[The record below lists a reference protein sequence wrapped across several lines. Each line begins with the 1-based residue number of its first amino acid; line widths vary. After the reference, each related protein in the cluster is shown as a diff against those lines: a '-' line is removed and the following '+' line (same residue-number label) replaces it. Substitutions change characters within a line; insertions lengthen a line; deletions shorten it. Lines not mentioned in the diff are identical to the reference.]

1 MKVLVLGAQG
11 LLGRAIV
18 DEMKAAGH
26 QVTTAARRGAD
37 LALDFRFDL
46 QPEMLRP
53 LVRGQHIV
61 VNAIGILM
69 ERDGNTWDAVHRRAT
84 EALCSACEAERV
96 ARIVHISA
104 LGVGTGLPGG
114 YMASKLAAETAL
126 ASHGVD
132 YAIVRPGLLVDE
144 ASPSTRLFR
153 ALASLPV
160 IALPGL
166 WHPGASQVA
175 PIAVTD
181 VARCVTRIA
190 AHPKALRR
198 VIELSGPQTL
208 SYRAMLAACR
218 HAQGRGRALWLPLP
232 WWLMKL
238 MAWPARWLPQTVF
251 SLDTLRMLQAGSVS
265 GRSET
270 MRWLGRHAT
279 PVFPT
284 GSVDPATAR
293 AATA

>member
-26 QVTTAARRGAD
+26 EVTTAARRGAD
-37 LALDFRFDL
+37 RALDFRFDL
-46 QPEMLRP
+46 SAEALRP

-84 EALCSACEAERV
+84 EALCAACEAERV
-96 ARIVHISA
+96 ARIVHLSA

-126 ASHGVD
+126 AAHAVD
-132 YAIVRPGLLVDE
+132 YAIVRPALLVDQ
-144 ASPSTRLFR
+144 ACPSTQLFR
-153 ALASLPV
+153 LLARLPV

-166 WHPGASQVA
+166 LHPGASRLA
-175 PIAVTD
+175 PIAVAD
-181 VARCVTRIA
+181 VARCVARFA

-198 VIELSGPQTL
+198 VVELQGPQTL
-208 SYRAMLAACR
+208 SYRQLLAAWR
-218 HAQGRGRALWLPLP
+218 TAQGKGRALWLPTP

-238 MAWPARWLPQTVF
+238 AARPARWLPQKVF
-251 SLDTLRMLQAGSVS
+251 SLDTVRILQAGTVS
-265 GRSET
+265 ARSET
-270 MRWLGRHAT
+270 ERWLGR
-279 PVFPT
+279 PPT
-284 GSVDPATAR
+284 HLFAQAPTRAVGALPASA
-293 AATA
+293 